1 MATGKRKAIFV
12 FMIST
17 PISPPLCGIELISL
31 NLMWFPSYDNFK
43 PVAARSLTE

>member
-1 MATGKRKAIFV
+1 MSSHTDVLVCELKALCMATGKRKAIFV

-31 NLMWFPSYDNFK
+31 NLM
-43 PVAARSLTE
+43 